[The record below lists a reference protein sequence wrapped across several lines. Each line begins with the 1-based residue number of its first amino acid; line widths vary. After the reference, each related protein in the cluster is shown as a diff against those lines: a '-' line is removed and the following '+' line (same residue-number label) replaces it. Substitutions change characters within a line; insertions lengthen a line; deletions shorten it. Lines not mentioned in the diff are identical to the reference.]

1 MVTVFVPGVFDVFHV
16 GHLSYLKRASEAGD
30 YLVVGVQDD
39 REVRRLKKVD
49 PVIPLMERMTIIEHL
64 CFVDEVVSYVDVFQG
79 PLLAGL
85 DVDVLAV
92 GEEYGATGQYPD
104 QKRTLQFC
112 EKNGIR
118 IHRIPRTRH
127 VSSTLIRSR
136 LQAFWNSRSE
146 LVKDLPAGV
155 TVLGSHQGDQQR
167 IAEQTVQEVALV
179 VDQVASPEEKTLLD
193 LGCGDGR
200 QLVDLAR
207 SFRKVIGVDFAE
219 TLLEIA
225 RRRLDEAGLSGDLVV
240 GNAVQYEPHQPI
252 DVVLLSGLLP
262 CIDDDQAAR
271 VAEKLRRHAQTGGQ
285 LFVRTSVG
293 LERRIDVVNQYSSE
307 LKSRYTAYYRIDQE
321 IIDLFAQNGWQ
332 LEHSEMLYQHRA
344 DSGVKWYQFGA
355 DADEQTRRFA
365 A

>member
-39 REVRRLKKVD
+39 REVRRLKHVD

-64 CFVDEVVSYVDVFQG
+64 RFVDEVISYVDVFQG
-79 PLLAGL
+79 PLLTGL
-85 DVDVLAV
+85 EVDVLAV
-92 GEEYGATGQYPD
+92 GEEYGSTDQYPD

-112 EKNGIR
+112 EENGIR
-118 IHRIPRTRH
+118 VHRIPRTREI
-127 VSSTLIRSR
+127 SSTIIRKR
-136 LQAFWNSRSE
+136 LQSFWNSRSE
-146 LVKDLPAGV
+146 HVKDLPAGV
-155 TVLGSHQGDQQR
+155 TVLGSHQGDQR
-167 IAEQTVQEVALV
+167 LIVEQTSREVALV
-179 VDQVASPEEKTLLD
+179 ADQVVSPEDKVLLD

-219 TLLEIA
+219 SLLKLA
-225 RRRLDEAGLSGDLVV
+225 RRRLDEAGLSGELIVSD
-240 GNAVQYEPHQPI
+240 AIEYEPDQPI
-252 DVVLLSGLLP
+252 DVFLLSGLLP

-271 VAEKLRRHAQTGGQ
+271 VADKLRRHAQAGRQ

-293 LERRIDVVNQYSSE
+293 LERRIDVVNQYSTE
-307 LKSRYTAYYRIDQE
+307 LKSRYTAYYRTDEE
-321 IIDLFAQNGWQ
+321 IIGLFAKNGWQ
-332 LEHSEMLYQHRA
+332 LESSEMLYQHRA
-344 DSGVKWYQFGA
+344 DSGVKWYQFSGI
-355 DADEQTRRFA
+355 ADEQMRRFA